1 MGSAKQT
8 AYVLK
13 NIDPEL
19 WKHFKMKAID
29 NNMSI
34 KTALLTMV
42 QMYVDGSLEIGK
54 S

>member
-1 MGSAKQT
+1 MGSSKQT

-13 NIDPEL
+13 DINPEL
-19 WKHFKMKAID
+19 WKHFKMKTID

-42 QMYVDGSLEIGK
+42 QMYVDGGLDIGTD
-54 S
+54 